1 MLLASPPRAFPPRDV
16 VVVLMVFRLEPPPCP
31 IDIESDADWALEF
44 EFDVV
49 VCACPLMAAN
59 ANTVAHA
66 TLIFSLFIRYSGLG
80 LPPDLTTDHFPGFS
94 VAYFFASPNCFQPLP
109 NSLHESTQ

>member
-1 MLLASPPRAFPPRDV
+1 MLVASPPRAFPPRDD
-16 VVVLMVFRLEPPPCP
+16 VVVLMVLRLEPPPCP
-31 IDIESDADWALEF
+31 IDTELDADCALEF

-49 VCACPLMAAN
+49 CACPLIVAN

-80 LPPDLTTDHFPGFS
+80 
-94 VAYFFASPNCFQPLP
+94 
-109 NSLHESTQ
+109 